1 MSDLWP
7 KGGDPGPEKGL
18 NATSGFRDRQSHI
31 LLGALLLFKAL
42 STVQLYQAS
51 HSTGAVL
58 SWGHKSPSPPN
69 PNPNPFELIHQPSGS
84 PYYKG
89 PTPLSQ
95 SVGMNLLH
103 PQAAIQVSAQT
114 PHCLC
119 DLERLAIL
127 SELPRLLE

>member
-31 LLGALLLFKAL
+31 LLGALLLFKTL

-51 HSTGAVL
+51 HSSGVL
-58 SWGHKSPSPPN
+58 SWGHKSPSLPN
-69 PNPNPFELIHQPSGS
+69 PNPNPFALIHQPSGS

-119 DLERLAIL
+119 DLERLATL